1 MVAHVGERRT
11 GTVAGQLP
19 EVGVTTPGT
28 TAGSCL
34 MTFRQS
40 YNETIASRFILAF
53 ISCQISNIHAVGS
66 AYPDSRIRVHI
77 RVCSVLHT

>member
-28 TAGSCL
+28 EQMSL
-34 MTFRQS
+34 QV
-40 YNETIASRFILAF
+40 
-53 ISCQISNIHAVGS
+53 HA
-66 AYPDSRIRVHI
+66 
-77 RVCSVLHT
+77 